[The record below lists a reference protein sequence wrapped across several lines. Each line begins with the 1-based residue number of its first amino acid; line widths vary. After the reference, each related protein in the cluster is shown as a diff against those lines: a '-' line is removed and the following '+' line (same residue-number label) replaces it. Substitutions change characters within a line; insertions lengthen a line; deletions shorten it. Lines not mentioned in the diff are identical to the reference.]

1 MNSKFQ
7 TPWANISDM
16 MAGLMMIFL
25 FISLVNGF
33 ESARISQQLMEEKK
47 IISDIAD
54 SYTDNRSQ
62 IYDSIN
68 EQFSSRFAEWD
79 ANLDKSTLTL
89 RFNDPTLLF
98 EPGSSTLTPRFET
111 ILAQFWIDYVEILEQ
126 YSSNIREIKIEG
138 HTSSEWTSA
147 TLDEAYFNNMRL
159 SQQRTRK
166 TLEFCYTLTPIGSK
180 PWVRSTVTANGM
192 SSSRPIRT
200 IAGAEDIVRSRR
212 VEFTIVVDSSS
223 RLDEILGELND

>member
-33 ESARISQQLMEEKK
+33 ESAKISHQLMEEKK
-47 IISDIAD
+47 VISAIAEN
-54 SYTDNRSQ
+54 YTDNRSQ
-62 IYDSIN
+62 IYNSIN
-68 EQFSSRFAEWD
+68 EQFSSRFTEWD
-79 ANLDKSTLTL
+79 ANLDRNTLTL

-98 EPGSSTLTPRFET
+98 EPGSSTLTPRFEA
-111 ILAQFWIDYVEILEQ
+111 ILAQFWVDYVEILER
-126 YSSNIREIKIEG
+126 YSTDIREVKIEG
-138 HTSSEWTSA
+138 HTSSEWTDA

-166 TLEFCYTLTPIGSK
+166 TLEFCYTLTPNSNRS
-180 PWVRSTVTANGM
+180 WVRSSVTANGM

-200 IAGAEDIVRSRR
+200 IAGTEDVARSRR

>member
-25 FISLVNGF
+25 FISLVNGL
-33 ESARISQQLMEEKK
+33 ESARITQQLMEEKK
-47 IISDIAD
+47 VISEITDNYI
-54 SYTDNRSQ
+54 DNRSQ

-79 ANLDKSTLTL
+79 ANLDKTTLTL

-98 EPGSSTLTPRFET
+98 EPGSSTLTPRFEA
-111 ILAQFWIDYVEILEQ
+111 ILSQFWVDYVEILDQ
-126 YSSNIREIKIEG
+126 YSADIREIKIEG
-138 HTSSEWTSA
+138 HTSSEWTGVS
-147 TLDEAYFNNMRL
+147 LDEAYFNNMGL

-166 TLEFCYTLTPIGSK
+166 TLEFCYKLTPDNNKS
-180 PWVRSTVTANGM
+180 WVRSTVTANGM
-192 SSSRPIRT
+192 SSSRPIL
-200 IAGAEDIVRSRR
+200 ASSGAEDVARSRR